1 MSATQPPGLR
11 QNKKTIHAHKKGN
24 LKVKE
29 YSNTKKFNPSDTYI
43 PSGKEWEPIFEAV
56 KKCALTRLSTFALSA
71 NFFRR
76 ETPRDAAVGRESTQ
90 IAVANAV

>member
-1 MSATQPPGLR
+1 MKDQLCP
-11 QNKKTIHAHKKGN
+11 
-24 LKVKE
+24 
-29 YSNTKKFNPSDTYI
+29 
-43 PSGKEWEPIFEAV
+43 
-56 KKCALTRLSTFALSA
+56 KCATGVCAYRDGIMCRGVVCQRDDISKTNVTPEMIELAKSMGILNDDSLTRLSTFALSA